1 MGAKSMESLK
11 SNLFLTREAYL
22 EAFETIMTPLKT
34 AILTSE
40 KPGVNFGSSGAVYD
54 QQHAEMEALIR
65 PLWGIGPY
73 WVACKE
79 LIRHPQTIGA
89 ILLIMINILWKQQ
102 HYL

>member
-11 SNLFLTREAYL
+11 VIFLTREAYL

-65 PLWGIGPY
+65 PLWELDRIG
-73 WVACKE
+73 
-79 LIRHPQTIGA
+79 
-89 ILLIMINILWKQQ
+89 LLVKMMF
-102 HYL
+102 

>member
-40 KPGVNFGSSGAVYD
+40 KPGVNFGSSG
-54 QQHAEMEALIR
+54 
-65 PLWGIGPY
+65 P
-73 WVACKE
+73 
-79 LIRHPQTIGA
+79 
-89 ILLIMINILWKQQ
+89 
-102 HYL
+102 